1 MTVVECDVPRHS
13 ALGKDLI
20 ERADFRDAYRAPLS
34 RSDHSVVEIFF
45 AIFAQRPGWMK
56 LMLIARNKA
65 ATLAGLE
72 VPTTSEIMNIKQR
85 LKVTS
90 APIADFRPPPNR
102 GQHTRA
108 SASRANPASRP
119 SASPGGRKLRAEEQP
134 AEQRRAN
141 DQNQSGDHL
150 STGSDNNR

>member
-1 MTVVECDVPRHS
+1 
-13 ALGKDLI
+13 
-20 ERADFRDAYRAPLS
+20 
-34 RSDHSVVEIFF
+34 
-45 AIFAQRPGWMK
+45 
-56 LMLIARNKA
+56 MLIARNKA

-141 DQNQSGDHL
+141 DQDQSGDHL
-150 STGSDNNR
+150 STGSDNNRCHAERATHFCGRHLQIAARRSTNQNAATVPIP